1 MENINLDSVLLFGL
15 VLAILVYKYFDA
27 RAYFRQEKQNQDGSQ
42 ITNDNIVRCEVEYD
56 PNDPTRK
63 MLYVFD
69 RDNKQFLTQADSI
82 KQAVINL
89 IDQKYTTI
97 TLHPDHCPPEVFEA
111 SKKISI
117 NDFAKVKQ

>member
-1 MENINLDSVLLFGL
+1 MENINLDSVLFGL
-15 VLAILVYKYFDA
+15 VIAILVYKYFDA
-27 RAYFRQEKQNQDGSQ
+27 RAYFRQAKQTQ
-42 ITNDNIVRCEVEYD
+42 IEEDHINLVRCGVEYD
-56 PNDPTRK
+56 PNDPARK

-82 KQAVINL
+82 KQVVVNL

-97 TLHPDHCPPEVFEA
+97 TFHPDHCPPEVFEA

-117 NDFAKVKQ
+117 NDFTKVKQ

>member
-1 MENINLDSVLLFGL
+1 MENINLDSVLFGL
-15 VLAILVYKYFDA
+15 VIAILVYKYFDA
-27 RAYFRQEKQNQDGSQ
+27 RDYFRQEKQTESQ

-111 SKKISI
+111 SKKITI

>member
-1 MENINLDSVLLFGL
+1 MENFDLDSVML
-15 VLAILVYKYFDA
+15 VVLVIAILIYKYFDA
-27 RAYFRQEKQNQDGSQ
+27 RAYFRQEKQTQ
-42 ITNDNIVRCEVEYD
+42 IEEGTVNLVRCEVEYD
-56 PNDPTRK
+56 PNDPNRK

-97 TLHPDHCPPEVFEA
+97 TFHPDHCPPEVFEA
-111 SKKISI
+111 SKKITI

>member
-1 MENINLDSVLLFGL
+1 MENINLDSAVFFGL
-15 VLAILVYKYFDA
+15 VIAILIYKYFDA
-27 RAYFRQEKQNQDGSQ
+27 RAYFRQAKQNQDGFQ
-42 ITNDNIVRCEVEYD
+42 IADGNIVRCEVEYD

-89 IDQKYTTI
+89 IEQKYTTI
-97 TLHPDHCPPEVFEA
+97 TFHPDHCPPEVFEA
-111 SKKISI
+111 SKKITI

>member
-1 MENINLDSVLLFGL
+1 MENINSDTMLFGL
-15 VLAILVYKYFDA
+15 VIAILIYKYFDA
-27 RAYFRQEKQNQDGSQ
+27 RAYFRQEKQTESQ

-56 PNDPTRK
+56 PNDPDRK

-82 KQAVINL
+82 KQAVVNL

-97 TLHPDHCPPEVFEA
+97 TFHPDHCPPDVFEA
-111 SKKISI
+111 SKKITI